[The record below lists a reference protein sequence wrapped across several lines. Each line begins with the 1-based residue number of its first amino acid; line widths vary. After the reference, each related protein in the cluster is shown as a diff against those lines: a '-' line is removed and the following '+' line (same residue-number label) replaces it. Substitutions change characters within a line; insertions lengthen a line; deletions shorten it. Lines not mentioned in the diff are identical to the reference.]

1 MLKPGGLFLV
11 TVPYLNPA
19 RRLAAW
25 LFGPGEKV
33 DLDGRA
39 TYIAIMDGDPAGGAF
54 HGQPPEGYVFHGYVL
69 SPDCM
74 RCMLADVG
82 FAVEAKMPFSAR
94 WGLLD
99 MEPLRRL
106 AGVGL
111 ARRHVGHRIFAAPMR
126 FVDLLERNHSALAFL
141 IGAAVGNLRLYVAH
155 KAIKPSA

>member
-1 MLKPGGLFLV
+1 VLKPGGLFLV

-54 HGQPPEGYVFHGYVL
+54 HGQPPEGYVFHEYVL

-126 FVDLLERNHSALAFL
+126 FVDLVERRNSPLAFL